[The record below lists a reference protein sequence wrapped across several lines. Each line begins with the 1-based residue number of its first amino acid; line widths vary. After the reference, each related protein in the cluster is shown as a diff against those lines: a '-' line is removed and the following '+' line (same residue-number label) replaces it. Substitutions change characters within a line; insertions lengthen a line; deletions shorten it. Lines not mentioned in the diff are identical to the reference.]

1 MNVKLLFCIFL
12 SVMTLTAFAQKKT
25 SPSKATAPVA
35 TAVVPSSTALKTE
48 QLKALQYRYVGPSR
62 GGRSTAVE
70 GVRQEPNTFYMG
82 ATGGGVWKTTDAGT
96 TWVNISD
103 RGIKTASVGAIAVA
117 PSDPNVVY
125 VGMGSADPR
134 GNVIPGDGM
143 YRSTDAGQ
151 HWTHLGLDKAGQIGK
166 IVVHP
171 LNPDL
176 LWVAVLGN
184 VFGPSE
190 QRGIF
195 RSKDGGKTWEK
206 VHYVSDKTGA
216 IELVADPNNPR
227 ILYAGFWTAERKSW
241 TFVDGSAEGGVWK
254 SLDGGDTWEKLGGGL
269 PTGLVGRV
277 GIAVSPVKSS
287 RVWVQIEAQEE
298 TQGGLYRSDDAGKTF
313 SRVCR
318 DHSIRQ
324 RAWYYSRIYADP
336 KDENTLYN
344 LNVSFMK
351 SIDGGKT
358 FSRIGVPHGDTHV
371 LWLNPDHPN
380 LMIQGNDGGACVS
393 LNGGRTWSSQ
403 LNQPTTEF
411 YRLSLDNQFP
421 YRLYAAQQ
429 DNSTISVPSRFDAA
443 LTPQEQWRDVGG
455 GESGHIAVDPRNPNI
470 VYAGNYIGQI
480 TKTDLSRG
488 HRRDVVA
495 YPQMHDGTAPR
506 DIRYRF
512 QWNAPIR
519 LSPHNPD
526 VLYHCSQYVHR
537 SPDGGRT
544 WEVISPD
551 LSTNNDKYHDIPG
564 GPIQHDHTGVE
575 LYTTIFAFEESPQ
588 TPGELWAGT
597 DDGRV
602 HLSRDNGKNWK
613 EITPSNIPREGTV
626 NMIELSSHA
635 PGRALIA
642 VHKYRENDFKPYIF
656 LTTNYGQSWTLL
668 SDGKNGIPAHHY
680 VKVVREDPKRKGLL
694 YAGTEYGMFVSF
706 DEGKNWQPFQFNL
719 PPVSIAD
726 LAIKNDDLVLA
737 THGRGFWI
745 LDDLSPLHSIPTSN
759 NDEASILFKPR
770 PAYRN
775 QFRGFRGAAAP
786 DPAPDGA
793 LLYFFIPE
801 RKAGD
806 TTSARLSIID
816 PQGKVRRVY
825 ASSAGENEQS
835 LSLQSGLNRLEWD
848 LTYEGPEAQVGAQFS
863 LADMSPIKAMPGTH
877 KIVWQYGKQRQEQ
890 NLVLQK
896 DPRWTPSEA
905 DLQAQY
911 ELAMQVKEL
920 FNTCHATIGDLRSWR
935 TQVKDVLERS
945 AKYKP
950 TVAKAIKAAGD
961 PLLKS
966 LNELEAKLIQT
977 KSEVGQDPIN
987 YPSQIDDQ
995 MAYLYSIVNNQ
1006 DDRPNAGCYER
1017 LADLKKAFEPLYNQL
1032 KALRTTEM
1040 GNFNRLLQ
1048 QQGIQLIM
1056 TKER

>member
-1 MNVKLLFCIFL
+1 MNSKPLLCIFL
-12 SVMTLTAFAQKKT
+12 SVITLTSFAQKNR
-25 SPSKATAPVA
+25 KAPQITPPAQTASAPL
-35 TAVVPSSTALKTE
+35 STPLTTN
-48 QLKALQYRYVGPSR
+48 QLKALKYRFVGPSR

-82 ATGGGVWKTTDAGT
+82 ATGGGVWKTSDAGL
-96 TWVNISD
+96 TWNNISD
-103 RGIKTASVGAIAVA
+103 QDIKTASVGAIAVA

-143 YRSTDAGQ
+143 YRSTDAGA
-151 HWTHLGLDKAGQIGK
+151 HWKQIGLEKAGQIGK

-171 LNPDL
+171 QNPDQL
-176 LWVAVLGN
+176 YVAVLGN
-184 VFGPSE
+184 VFGPSD

-206 VHYVSDKTGA
+206 TLYVSDKTGA
-216 IELVADPNNPR
+216 IELVADPSNPR

-241 TFVDGSAEGGVWK
+241 TFIDGSAEGGVWK

-277 GIAVSPVKSS
+277 GIAVSPVKPS
-287 RVWVQIEAQEE
+287 RVWVQMEAQEE
-298 TQGGLYRSDDAGKTF
+298 TKGGLYRSDDGGKSFTK
-313 SRVCR
+313 VCR

-336 KDENTLYN
+336 KDENTVYN

-351 SIDGGKT
+351 SIDGGKSFT
-358 FSRIGVPHGDTHV
+358 RLSVPHGDTHV
-371 LWLNPDHPN
+371 LWINPDNTN
-380 LMIQGNDGGACVS
+380 LMIQGNDGGACVT
-393 LNGGRTWSSQ
+393 LNAGRTWSSQ

-411 YRLSLDNQFP
+411 YRLTLDNQFP
-421 YRLYAAQQ
+421 YRLYSAQQ
-429 DNSTISVPSRFDAA
+429 DNSTISIPSRFDNA
-443 LTPQEQWRDVGG
+443 LTPQELWHEVGG

-480 TKTDLSRG
+480 TRTDLSRG

-519 LSPHNPD
+519 VSPHNPD
-526 VLYHCSQYVHR
+526 IVYHCSQYVHR

-551 LSTNNDKYHDIPG
+551 LTTDKDKFQDIPG

-575 LYTTIFAFEESPQ
+575 LYTTIFAFEESAQ
-588 TPGELWAGT
+588 TAGELWAGS

-602 HLSRDNGKNWK
+602 HISRDNGKNWK
-613 EITPSNIPREGTV
+613 EITPSNIPLEGTV

-656 LTTNYGQSWTLL
+656 LTNNYGQSWTLL
-668 SDGKNGIPAHHY
+668 TDGKNGIPADHY

-694 YAGTEYGMFVSF
+694 YAGTEYGMYVSF
-706 DEGKNWQPFQFNL
+706 DEGKNWQNFQFNL

-726 LAIKNDDLVLA
+726 LALKNDDLVLA

-745 LDDLSPLHSIPTSN
+745 LDDLTPLHTIPQNIDAAAT
-759 NDEASILFKPR
+759 LFKPR
-770 PAYRN
+770 VAYRN
-775 QFRGFRGAAAP
+775 QFSGFRGAAAP
-786 DPAPDGA
+786 DPSPNGA
-793 LLYFFIPE
+793 ILYYFTAE
-801 RKAGD
+801 KKAGD
-806 TTSARLSIID
+806 TAVMRLSIID
-816 PQGKVRRVY
+816 PQGKTRKVY
-825 ASSAGENEQS
+825 ASSPGADEELLPWRN
-835 LSLQSGLNRLEWD
+835 GLNRLEWD
-848 LTYEGPEAQVGAQFS
+848 MTYEGPEALPGAQFS
-863 LADMSPIKAMPGTH
+863 LADMSPVKAMPGAH
-877 KIVWQYGKQRQEQ
+877 KIVLEYKGIRQEQ
-890 NLVLQK
+890 TLEIKK
-896 DPRWTPSEA
+896 DPRWVQSDA

-920 FNTCHATIGDLRSWR
+920 FNSCHATIADLRSWR
-935 TQVKDVLERS
+935 TQIKDVLERS
-945 AKYKP
+945 SKYKP
-950 TVAKAIKAAGD
+950 NVAKAIKTAGD
-961 PLLKS
+961 PLVKS
-966 LNELEAKLIQT
+966 LNDLEEKLIQT

-1017 LADLKKAFEPLYNQL
+1017 LEDLKKTFAPLQNQL
-1032 KALRTTEM
+1032 KAIKS
-1040 GNFNRLLQ
+1040 NDVAAFNRLLQ
-1048 QQGIQLIM
+1048 QQSIQLIM

>member
-1 MNVKLLFCIFL
+1 MNSKPLLCILL
-12 SVMTLTAFAQKKT
+12 SVIALTAFAQKTKT
-25 SPSKATAPVA
+25 TSKANPPAIVAPAPPSPAALTTAQLQG
-35 TAVVPSSTALKTE
+35 LK
-48 QLKALQYRYVGPSR
+48 YRFVGPSR
-62 GGRSTAVE
+62 GGRSTAVD

-82 ATGGGVWKTTDAGT
+82 ATGGGVWKTTDAGL
-96 TWVNISD
+96 TWSNISD
-103 RGIKTASVGAIAVA
+103 QDIKTASVGAIAVA

-134 GNVIPGDGM
+134 GNVIPGDGL
-143 YRSTDAGQ
+143 YRSTDAGA
-151 HWTHLGLDKAGQIGK
+151 HWKPIGLEKAGQIGK

-171 LNPDL
+171 QNPDWL
-176 LWVAVLGN
+176 TVAVLGN

-206 VHYVSDKTGA
+206 ILYVSNKTGA
-216 IELVADPNNPR
+216 IELVADPGNPR

-241 TFVDGSAEGGVWK
+241 TFIDGSAEGGIWK

-269 PTGLVGRV
+269 PTGVVGRV
-277 GIAVSPVKSS
+277 GIAVSPTKTS
-287 RVWVQIEAQEE
+287 RVWVQIEALEE
-298 TQGGLYRSDDAGKTF
+298 TKGGLYRSDDGGKTF
-313 SRVCR
+313 TRVCR

-336 KDENTLYN
+336 KDENTVYN

-358 FSRIGVPHGDTHV
+358 FTRISVPHGDTHV
-371 LWLNPDHPN
+371 LWINPDNPN
-380 LMIQGNDGGACVS
+380 LMVQGNDGGACVT

-411 YRLSLDNQFP
+411 YRLTLDNQFP
-421 YRLYAAQQ
+421 YRLYSAQQ
-429 DNSTISVPSRFDAA
+429 DNSTISIPSRFDPA
-443 LTPQEQWRDVGG
+443 LTPQEQWREVGG

-519 LSPHNPD
+519 VSPHNPD
-526 VLYHCSQYVHR
+526 VVYHCSQYVHR
-537 SPDGGRT
+537 SPDAGRT

-551 LSTNNDKYHDIPG
+551 LTTNNDKYHDIPG

-588 TPGELWAGT
+588 TAGELWAGS

-602 HLSRDNGKNWK
+602 HLSRDNGKTWQN
-613 EITPSNIPREGTV
+613 ITPGNIPVDGTV
-626 NMIELSSHA
+626 NMIELSAHA
-635 PGRALIA
+635 AGRALIA

-656 LTTNYGQSWTLL
+656 LTNNYGQSWTLL
-668 SDGKNGIPAHHY
+668 TDGKNGIPADHY
-680 VKVVREDPKRKGLL
+680 VKVVREDPSRKGLL
-694 YAGTEYGMFVSF
+694 YAGTEYGVWVSF

-726 LAIKNDDLVLA
+726 MAIKEKDLVLA

-745 LDDLSPLHSIPTSN
+745 LDDVSPLHSIPTTVQA
-759 NDEASILFKPR
+759 EVTLFKPR
-770 PAYRN
+770 DAYRN
-775 QFRGFRGAAAP
+775 QFSGFRGAGAP
-786 DPAPDGA
+786 DRAPNGA
-793 LLYFFIPE
+793 IFHYFI
-801 RKAGD
+801 KNKIAD
-806 TTSARLSIID
+806 TAAVKLSIID
-816 PQGKVRRVY
+816 PQGKVRKVY
-825 ASSAGENEQS
+825 SSNPKDGQEVLRTQV
-835 LSLQSGLNRLEWD
+835 GLNRLEWD
-848 LTYEGPEAQVGAQFS
+848 LTYEGPEALSGAQFS
-863 LADMSPIKAMPGTH
+863 LADMGAVKAMPGQH
-877 KIVWQYGKQRQEQ
+877 KLVLEYRGSKQEQ
-890 NLVLQK
+890 ALLVKK
-896 DPRWTPSEA
+896 DPRWTQTDA

-911 ELAMQVKEL
+911 DLTMQVKEL
-920 FNTCHATIGDLRSWR
+920 FNTCHATIADIRSWR
-935 TQVKDVLERS
+935 SQIKDVMERS
-945 AKYKP
+945 DKYKSN
-950 TVAKAIKAAGD
+950 VAKAIKTAGD
-961 PLLKS
+961 PLVKTLT
-966 LNELEAKLIQT
+966 EWEEKLIQT

-1017 LADLKKAFEPLYNQL
+1017 LEDLKKAFLPMQNQL
-1032 KALRTTEM
+1032 KAFKSTEIAA
-1040 GNFNRLLQ
+1040 FNKVLQ
-1048 QQGIQLIM
+1048 QQGLQLIM